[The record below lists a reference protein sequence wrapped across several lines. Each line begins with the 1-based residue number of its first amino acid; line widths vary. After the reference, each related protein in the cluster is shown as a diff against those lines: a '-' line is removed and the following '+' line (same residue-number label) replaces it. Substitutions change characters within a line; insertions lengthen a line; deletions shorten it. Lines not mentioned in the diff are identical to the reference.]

1 LQKGV
6 VAQKTN
12 KIEKKKGGKMKRY
25 KTENAG
31 QMLLSTEKIDKAL
44 MY

>member
-1 LQKGV
+1 M
-6 VAQKTN
+6 
-12 KIEKKKGGKMKRY
+12 KIY

-44 MY
+44 MSPKKFGPHWHADSP